1 MKLLSIIG
9 TRPNIIKL
17 APVHKAIVKND
28 HCHVILHTGQ
38 HYDDTM
44 SKNMFDDL
52 ELPEPD
58 YNLGIGPGSLST
70 KLSSMISPIT
80 DILCK
85 ELPDMV
91 IVYGDV
97 VSSLAG
103 ALAAVQNHFP
113 VAHVEAGIRNNN
125 MKITE
130 HFNRVIIDR
139 ISQLNFCATVTDHNN
154 LINENL
160 MDTSKLVGDVM
171 KDLFLMKAPF
181 TRTDHILLTIHR
193 PENVDDRDKFES
205 IIKALEQID
214 SKVIWPIHHRSRSAL
229 ARYGMTVNG
238 NIELIEPQTYNNMC
252 KLIYE
257 SSMVITDSGGI
268 PKEAYWAHKPC
279 IILFDDIAWPEIF
292 ETGNQIIVRGDYQN
306 IPELIENF
314 PGSMRHP
321 NLFGDGDAAECIIKI
336 IEGTNLNEIFRQ

>member
-17 APVHKAIVKND
+17 APVHKAIVKNK
-28 HCHVILHTGQ
+28 HQHIILHTGQ

-44 SKNMFDDL
+44 SKNLFEDL

-70 KLSSMISPIT
+70 KLSSMISTIT

-103 ALAAVQNHFP
+103 AIASVQNHFP
-113 VAHVEAGIRNNN
+113 VAHIEAGIRNND

-160 MDTSKLVGDVM
+160 QNTSKLVGDVM
-171 KDLFLMKAPF
+171 KDLFLMHSTKSKSN
-181 TRTDHILLTIHR
+181 HVLLTLHR

-205 IIKALEQID
+205 IIKAIEQID
-214 SKVIWPIHHRSRSAL
+214 KKVIWPIHHRARGAL

-238 NIELIEPQTYNNMC
+238 NIKLIEPQSYTDMC
-252 KLIYE
+252 KLMFE
-257 SSMVITDSGGI
+257 SSLVITDSGGV
-268 PKEAYWAHKPC
+268 PKEAYWAKKPC
-279 IILFDDIAWPEIF
+279 IILFDDIAWPDIF
-292 ETGNQIIVRGDYQN
+292 ATENQIIMRGNYGD
-306 IPELIENF
+306 ISGLVDNF
-314 PGSMRHP
+314 KGSMLHP
-321 NLFGDGDAAECIIKI
+321 NLFGEGDAADCIIKI
-336 IEGTNLNEIFRQ
+336 IEDTNLNDIFKQ